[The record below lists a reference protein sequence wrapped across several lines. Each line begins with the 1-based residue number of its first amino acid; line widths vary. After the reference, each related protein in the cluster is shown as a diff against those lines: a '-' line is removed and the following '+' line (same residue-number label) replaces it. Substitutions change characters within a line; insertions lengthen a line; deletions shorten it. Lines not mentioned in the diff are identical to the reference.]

1 MNQQRDERMD
11 IGEERSS
18 IETLQVRT
26 SNFGRIYR
34 LKLCNLLVEVGN
46 VLLDYEG
53 QLLNLNGLVIEYRLL
68 PVIIIKVLHS
78 K

>member
-1 MNQQRDERMD
+1 MD

-68 PVIIIKVLHS
+68 PVIIITVLHS

>member
-68 PVIIIKVLHS
+68 PVIIITVLHS